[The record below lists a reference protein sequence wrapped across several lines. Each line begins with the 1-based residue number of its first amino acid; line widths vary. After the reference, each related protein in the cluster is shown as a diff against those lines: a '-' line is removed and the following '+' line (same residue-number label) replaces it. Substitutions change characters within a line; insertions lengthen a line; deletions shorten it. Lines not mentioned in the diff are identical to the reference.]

1 MAETYGRYDL
11 AMGCR
16 RTAASP
22 SYEIGRRATGGG
34 SETDERDRGAQVAAG
49 TQGLSWGLIPI

>member
-1 MAETYGRYDL
+1 MTDFVVLGGLEGHS
-11 AMGCR
+11 C
-16 RTAASP
+16 
-22 SYEIGRRATGGG
+22 YEIGRRATGGG